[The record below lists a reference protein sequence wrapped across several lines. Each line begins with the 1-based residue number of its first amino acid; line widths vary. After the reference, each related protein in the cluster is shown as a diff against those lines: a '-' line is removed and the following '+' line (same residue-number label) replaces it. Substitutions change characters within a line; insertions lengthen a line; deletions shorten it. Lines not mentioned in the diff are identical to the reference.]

1 MQWQGRRQGHNRG
14 QGPTSSLIFSAQC
27 GHGFPCLSLQ
37 PSATSPREIW
47 LAAGDERH
55 GFSLLGPLRWL
66 QTVLWGQGGVVK
78 GNRWVQHSAGR
89 VDKKR
94 KVWSLS
100 LESRRK
106 QELLLVVVKE
116 MGLGVC

>member
-1 MQWQGRRQGHNRG
+1 MR
-14 QGPTSSLIFSAQC
+14 
-27 GHGFPCLSLQ
+27 
-37 PSATSPREIW
+37 
-47 LAAGDERH
+47 
-55 GFSLLGPLRWL
+55 
-66 QTVLWGQGGVVK
+66 WGQGGGVK